1 MMKRK
6 KIAMKS
12 VCLETSDDNMD
23 KEVDDNFM
31 WGEGKDTKY
40 DILVT
45 LSMNKFTNIVIPTYF
60 QFIQRPII

>member
-1 MMKRK
+1 
-6 KIAMKS
+6 MKS
-12 VCLETSDDNMD
+12 VCLETNDDNMD

-45 LSMNKFTNIVIPTYF
+45 HSIIKFTNIVIPTYF
-60 QFIQRPII
+60 QFIQTPIT

>member
-1 MMKRK
+1 LTKWSCTTYFTLVMMKRK

-31 WGEGKDTKY
+31 
-40 DILVT
+40 
-45 LSMNKFTNIVIPTYF
+45 
-60 QFIQRPII
+60 

>member
-1 MMKRK
+1 
-6 KIAMKS
+6 MKS
-12 VCLETSDDNMD
+12 VCLETNDDNMD

-45 LSMNKFTNIVIPTYF
+45 HSMIKFTNIVIPIYF
-60 QFIQRPII
+60 QFIRTPIT